1 LLPTKWLVLAMNSAL
16 SNVWSPLLRKEVRSP
31 LERPV
36 REAMGALGL
45 EFDCR
50 LDAGILFQDAARNL
64 PVLVDLSICQRPDLE
79 YIDYTTVQNEIMA
92 RTGRVL
98 RFAVETREDIP
109 VLKGEVEFFRT
120 DAETDSPLA
129 RVRRGRELT
138 HPDPTR
144 PEARFEDMF
153 GRAFGES
160 ALHALRREQPFSDF
174 DGRPRF
180 IDYALLTRRARIA
193 IELNGESF
201 HHPRCIGIDRYCS
214 QLFKQNSLIMSGWQ
228 VFRWSERGM
237 RDADRFI
244 EEMRRFFGPA
254 EDFLNVPRYMAS
266 RSVSTFELM
275 EHQEDALD
283 WLARER
289 QAGRRSY
296 LIELPTGT
304 GKTEVFMEDFRREK
318 ERDRLLNGLIMV
330 PTTKLRD
337 QTLERLAVRVPGL
350 RHAGD
355 YQPPLPE
362 SGFMVQTYQHMIRH
376 FQDYAPDAFR
386 YVVVDEAH
394 HAMAPGLRSVLEHFD
409 PVDIVGLTATPDR
422 HDLKPLAE
430 VFGRHETRLTLR
442 EAIESGLLPPIRAFR
457 IETNLDL
464 SEARYNGK
472 DYSPADLQRYLRIP
486 ARDAVVADVI
496 QKSFGPSGIPKQGVV
511 FCVDLRHA
519 RGMAELL
526 DQRGITAAA
535 VSGEERVATTKA
547 LDGYHAGQLQ
557 FLCACDL
564 LTEGW
569 DSPQTSVLVM
579 ARPTM
584 SKVLYVQQLGR
595 GTRSY
600 PGKEAL
606 YVLDVVD
613 RHGPLNAPW
622 SVHALFGVH
631 SYAPWAD
638 VVASASSVERME
650 QELLL
655 GWLPDRERT
664 IREIDIFTFQ
674 SAYEAYLNEEQLARE
689 LFVSTG
695 TIKNWVRRGE
705 LHSDVEVPMG
715 ARILRYFAP
724 TRVTEIRAA
733 RGLKVHDES
742 TQYDDLF
749 EFLGERDYTFSYK
762 MIFLLAL
769 FECGNARGEAKLERL
784 VPKYA
789 GYYADRRA
797 QGLPVERPNS
807 PYNRAEVLED
817 GDAITRSILENPFEK
832 FERKRFM
839 HHCKDLAYI
848 AWTSGLWARLRQDP
862 KAVDAIHKQLAEDL
876 RSYYRELGGLG
887 ATAFLTREFPRIAH
901 HLGPPTVTAAVPTGA
916 EPGLVSL
923 PGKNAYKTLLP
934 YFPIHAAASGFL
946 GGDAPEPSGWLD
958 VAELGFV
965 KPLDKDMFVCR
976 VVGRSMEPTI
986 PNGALCVFRASVG
999 GTRQGRVLL
1008 VQKRDLTDPE
1018 TGGSYT
1024 VKRYRSSKTKT
1035 VEGWTHESIELIP
1048 DNKEFSTLRFIADDD
1063 AELRVIAE
1071 FVGALGA
1078 ANPPKQESAT

>member
-1 LLPTKWLVLAMNSAL
+1 MNSAM
-16 SNVWSPLLRKEVRSP
+16 SNVCSPLRRKEVCSP

-36 REAMGALGL
+36 REAMAALGL
-45 EFDCR
+45 EFDCS

-64 PVLVDLSICQRPDLE
+64 PVLVDLCICQRPDLE
-79 YIDYTTVQNEIMA
+79 YIDYTTIQNEIMA

-98 RFAVETREDIP
+98 RFAVETQEDIP

-214 QLFKQNSLIMSGWQ
+214 QLFKQNSLVMSGWQ

-266 RSVSTFELM
+266 RSVSTFRLM

-350 RHAGD
+350 RHGGD

-409 PVDIVGLTATPDR
+409 PVDLVGSTATPDR

-464 SEARYNGK
+464 SEVRYNGK
-472 DYSPADLQRYLRIP
+472 DYSPADLQRCLRIP

-496 QKSFGPSGIPKQGVV
+496 QNSFGPSGIPKQGVV

-526 DQRGITAAA
+526 HQRGITAAA

-547 LDGYHAGQLQ
+547 LVGYRDGQLQ

-705 LHSDVEVPMG
+705 LHPDVEVPMG

-724 TRVTEIRAA
+724 TRVAEIRAT

-762 MIFLLAL
+762 MIFLLAF
-769 FECGNARGEAKLERL
+769 FECGNGRGEAKLECL
-784 VPKYA
+784 TPKYA

-807 PYNRAEVLED
+807 PYNRAEVLAD
-817 GDAITRSILENPFEK
+817 ADAITRSILENPFEK

-848 AWTSGLWARLRQDP
+848 AWTSGLWARLRHDP

-876 RSYYRELGGLG
+876 RGYYRELGGLG
-887 ATAFLTREFPRIAH
+887 DTGFLEREFPKIAD
-901 HLGPPTVTAAVPTGA
+901 HLAPPSVAAAVAGAA
-916 EPGLVSL
+916 EPDLVSL
-923 PGKNAYKTLLP
+923 PGISAYKTLLP
-934 YFPIHAAASGFL
+934 YFPIQAAASGFS

-958 VAELGFV
+958 VAKLGFG
-965 KPLDKDMFVCR
+965 KALDNNMFVCR

-986 PNGALCVFRASVG
+986 PDGALCVFRASVG

-1035 VEGWTHESIELIP
+1035 VEGWTHESIELLP
-1048 DNKEFSTLRFIADDD
+1048 DNKDFSPLRFIADDD
-1063 AELRVIAE
+1063 AELRVVAELIA
-1071 FVGALGA
+1071 VL
-1078 ANPPKQESAT
+1078 ATDPR